1 MMDASTLELMLLQI
15 NMILLAAAVVIELII
30 AIYLSRIFTQ
40 LKENEKTASIRRLT
54 EESGGNAE
62 LGRSLVQ
69 NLLAVPAPVTSI
81 PGPAAMPQVPRS
93 IEILED
99 RSDMMKN
106 MQALAEKY
114 YLDSITL
121 ATADGLVVASSG
133 ADSQTDAAQY
143 SNMYKKGETLD
154 NPKVEL
160 FGLSHQGSS
169 LIGIIKKKQSIPDYW
184 TKMIE
189 EDTKKILNWWL

>member
-1 MMDASTLELMLLQI
+1 
-15 NMILLAAAVVIELII
+15 
-30 AIYLSRIFTQ
+30 
-40 LKENEKTASIRRLT
+40 
-54 EESGGNAE
+54 
-62 LGRSLVQ
+62 
-69 NLLAVPAPVTSI
+69 
-81 PGPAAMPQVPRS
+81 
-93 IEILED
+93 
-99 RSDMMKN
+99 MMKN
-106 MQALAEKY
+106 MKALAEKY

-133 ADSQTDAAQY
+133 ADAQADAAQY
-143 SNMYKKGETLD
+143 SHMYKKGEILD
-154 NPKVEL
+154 NPKVQL

>member
-1 MMDASTLELMLLQI
+1 MDASTLELMLLQI

-30 AIYLSRIFTQ
+30 AIYLSRIFTHI
-40 LKENEKTASIRRLT
+40 TS
-54 EESGGNAE
+54 SG
-62 LGRSLVQ
+62 
-69 NLLAVPAPVTSI
+69 
-81 PGPAAMPQVPRS
+81 GPAAIRLPPEESKKAAEQGYRPGPSNLASSVPASYHVVHDTVPQVPRS

-121 ATADGLVVASSG
+121 ATTDGLVVASSG
-133 ADSQTDAAQY
+133 SNAQTDAAQY
-143 SNMYKKGETLD
+143 SHMYKKGETLD
-154 NPKVEL
+154 DPKVQL
-160 FGLSHQGSS
+160 FGLNHQGSS

-184 TKMIE
+184 AKMIE
-189 EDTKKILNWWL
+189 DDTKKILNWWL